1 MFQIIEMNK
10 ENIKNEKINY
20 NCSDDIY
27 AILLKT
33 RTYIHA
39 KDIIYQ
45 IID

>member
-20 NCSDDIY
+20 NSSDIY
-27 AILLKT
+27 GILLKT

-39 KDIIYQ
+39 KNIIYQ
-45 IID
+45 ILP